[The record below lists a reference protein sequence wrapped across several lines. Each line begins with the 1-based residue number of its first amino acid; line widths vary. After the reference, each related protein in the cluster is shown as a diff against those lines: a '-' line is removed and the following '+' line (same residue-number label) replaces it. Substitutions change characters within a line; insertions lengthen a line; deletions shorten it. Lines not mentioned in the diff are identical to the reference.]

1 MGREYLAVRALVEVA
16 LAWWDGTRPPE
27 AGEVAD
33 RLDAPA
39 ETVRQV
45 LSTLEDGGLVTEGE
59 GGRLTPARPL
69 DRISLADVRRIIAGP
84 LPPRNGAGM
93 QAIVAGVLGEG
104 ESAAEERLS
113 KTSIHDLCQAVRTTP
128 PPPFEAVEMAP
139 EGE

>member
-1 MGREYLAVRALVEVA
+1 MGREFLAVRALVEVA
-16 LAWWDGTRPPE
+16 LAWWDGARAPE
-27 AGEVAD
+27 PGEVAD

-45 LSTLEDGGLVTEGE
+45 LSTLEEGGLVNEGE

-69 DRISLADVRRIIAGP
+69 DRTTLADVRRVIAGP
-84 LPPRNGAGM
+84 LPPRSGTGM

-113 KTSIHDLCQAVRTTP
+113 RTTILDLCRAVRTTP
-128 PPPFEAVEMAP
+128 PPPFEAAEAQP
-139 EGE
+139 AGE